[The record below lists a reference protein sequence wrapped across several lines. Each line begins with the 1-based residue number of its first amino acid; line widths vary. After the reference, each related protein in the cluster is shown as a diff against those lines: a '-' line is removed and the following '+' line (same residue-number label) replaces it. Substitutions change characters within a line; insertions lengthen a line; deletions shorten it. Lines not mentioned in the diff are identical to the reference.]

1 MVVEVELSVRKPDM
15 HKHSLAEKRPN
26 VDVVSCSVCVFDVDL
41 EMEVPDMIDPMGG
54 NVRSSD

>member
-1 MVVEVELSVRKPDM
+1 MELSVRKPDM

>member
-26 VDVVSCSVCVFDVDL
+26 VDVVSCSVCVLDVDL
-41 EMEVPDMIDPMGG
+41 EVPDMIDPMGG
-54 NVRSSD
+54 NVRSSV